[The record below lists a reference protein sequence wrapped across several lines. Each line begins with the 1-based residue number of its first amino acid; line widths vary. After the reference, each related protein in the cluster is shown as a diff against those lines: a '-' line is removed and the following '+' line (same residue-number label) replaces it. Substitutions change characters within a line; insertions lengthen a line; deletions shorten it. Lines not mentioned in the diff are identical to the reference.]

1 MKKIVMY
8 IFIACT
14 LLIISSCERAADIS
28 NVNVIDS
35 SKQQVETDEQNDNVD
50 IAKEKYTKIPD
61 NAEESLNSV
70 ADASK
75 ELYPDAEGNWM
86 YGYKGTEK
94 IFDEECYVFSVYT
107 KSGDDSNK
115 IGVVAKSVNGD
126 NIYELNEITGKFE
139 KAVIKGK

>member
-14 LLIISSCERAADIS
+14 LLIVSSCERAADIS
-28 NVNVIDS
+28 NVNVIES
-35 SKQQVETDEQNDNVD
+35 SNKQVESDDKNGDED
-50 IAKEKYTKIPD
+50 IAREKCAKIPD

-94 IFDEECYVFSVYT
+94 ISDEECYVFSVYT

-115 IGVVAKSVNGD
+115 IGVVAKSVDND
-126 NIYELNEITGKFE
+126 NIYELNEATGKFE

>member
-14 LLIISSCERAADIS
+14 LLVISSCERAADIS
-28 NVNVIDS
+28 DVNVIEN
-35 SKQQVETDEQNDNVD
+35 SKQQVQTTDKNEDTDVK
-50 IAKEKYTKIPD
+50 KEKYSKIPD

-94 IFDEECYVFSVYT
+94 IADEECYVFSVYT

-115 IGVVAKSVNGD
+115 IGVVAKAVKSE
-126 NIYELNEITGKFE
+126 NIYELNETTGKFE